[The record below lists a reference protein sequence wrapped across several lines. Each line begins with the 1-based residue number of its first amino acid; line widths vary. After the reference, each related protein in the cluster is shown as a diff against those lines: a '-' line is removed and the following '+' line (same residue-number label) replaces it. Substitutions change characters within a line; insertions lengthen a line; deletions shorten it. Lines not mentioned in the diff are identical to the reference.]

1 MREQILALQAKLRQ
15 YEEEEE
21 VKQDAVAVVPKS
33 EETEIEEQ
41 KQVISNKEVLRRYA
55 FGYSNY

>member
-1 MREQILALQAKLRQ
+1 MN
-15 YEEEEE
+15 
-21 VKQDAVAVVPKS
+21 QDAVAVVPKS